1 MKAKNKN
8 FATTYG
14 VNHAYVPGP
23 GTYKNVESAFDRIS
37 KSPTTHKM
45 RRWEELMDYSNAKIN
60 ITR

>member
-1 MKAKNKN
+1 MKGKNNN

-14 VNHAYVPGP
+14 KNHAYVPGP

-45 RRWEELMDYSNAKIN
+45 RRWTGLFQLKN
-60 ITR
+60 IHLN

>member
-1 MKAKNKN
+1 MKGKNKN

-45 RRWEELMDYSNAKIN
+45 RR
-60 ITR
+60 